1 MTGPTTQS
9 PTPPGAVA
17 REHPQSE
24 DEQEDEKALGEKR
37 QLDVHERAVERE
49 QYSGGK
55 AGATIAENPRRQHG
69 DEPADD
75 AAESALQQTRNE
87 RRVPPQLQQQREEI
101 RVRWAVAG
109 CEPAEHL
116 AFVDVS
122 RPEEKLP
129 GIELRTLEECSV
141 VELRGEP
148 GADGEG
154 DYGDGGEPRPGQA
167 PRRRRARRRD
177 RSADGPVRGGG
188 VPPPDSR
195 HHPPPAAHRRAAACA
210 EPRSRQPRSI
220 ACSAGSR
227 GKCCSPRAA
236 Q

>member
-177 RSADGPVRGGG
+177 RSADGLLGATL
-188 VPPPDSR
+188 SR
-195 HHPPPAAHRRAAACA
+195 ARTPHTVLPLLAPSHAHVSLAASPAAPDRAGSAAAPA
-210 EPRSRQPRSI
+210 PPS
-220 ACSAGSR
+220 SAR
-227 GKCCSPRAA
+227 R
-236 Q
+236 